1 MYERDNKQTKTTK
14 SAAPPTGATQSLTRA
29 IQSPST
35 KASRPGRESNIMKIQ
50 INTDNHLTGRESLV
64 ERAEATIT
72 GALGHLAKHVTRVE
86 VHLSDENGEKTGGRD
101 KRCMME
107 ARLEGRQPIAVT
119 DESSSLD
126 GAIIGAADK
135 LKSSLDSTLGRLTDR

>member
-1 MYERDNKQTKTTK
+1 MK
-14 SAAPPTGATQSLTRA
+14 
-29 IQSPST
+29 
-35 KASRPGRESNIMKIQ
+35 IMKIQ
-50 INTDNHLTGRESLV
+50 INTDNHITGREALV
-64 ERAEATIT
+64 EQAEATIT

-119 DESSSLD
+119 DESDSLD
-126 GAIIGAADK
+126 GAITGAADK
-135 LKSSLDSTLGRLTDR
+135 LKGALDHTLGRLTDR